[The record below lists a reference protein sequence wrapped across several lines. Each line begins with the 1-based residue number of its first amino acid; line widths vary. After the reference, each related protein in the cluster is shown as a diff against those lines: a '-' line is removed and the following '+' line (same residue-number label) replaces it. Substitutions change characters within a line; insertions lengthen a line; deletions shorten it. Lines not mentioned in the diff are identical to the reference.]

1 MTRAVIARVR
11 ASMTM
16 HSLVVSAASAA
27 LGVLA
32 GCEPQPIA
40 ADAAT
45 ERDAAVLDASPDTRS
60 DAGCTRVPGELV
72 GERDIELGRLPLL
85 SFTGSAGEVALV
97 DHHAP
102 CAPAGRVIVLREV
115 TAWSA
120 HSLWHVAH
128 TAPLVA
134 MDDVVV
140 IDLWSAD
147 FDGLPARIEQLAS
160 FVARYDAL
168 PGAVAIDPD
177 EQLGVLGISG
187 IALPIVLVIDARTLD
202 VERTLLDP
210 RADEVDH
217 AVRSVQAE
225 LREEPWLPPP
235 ERAVVD
241 GRFTRDRWD
250 LIQAMATPFVPPP
263 SPSNAF
269 ADDPRAA
276 VLGEALFEDASLS
289 PADVSCATCH
299 DPARAFTDGRP
310 LGRGVLD
317 VTRHTPTVLGASGAR
332 WQFWDGRADTL
343 WAQALGPIE
352 NDREMG
358 SSRLFVAHRIGSAYR
373 AEYEAIFGA
382 LPSLEDAARFPAR
395 GMPGDPAW
403 ESMAPAD
410 RDAATRVFVN
420 VGKAIEAFERTI
432 APVAGRLE
440 AYAGGDFEALTVAQ
454 RDGLRAY
461 FITGCAQCHAGPL
474 LTNGAFFAV
483 DVPGVGDGA
492 MGDQGRI
499 DALAQLRGSP
509 FRAQS
514 AYSDDPSAPDP
525 LAGLTSFPERTRG
538 AFRTPT
544 LRSIGETA
552 PYGHAGT
559 FGTLREIVEHYAHI
573 RRPREPD
580 ARIVGELDPHL
591 QGFEDH
597 RIAPIVTFLEAL

>member
-1 MTRAVIARVR
+1 MEQDVPAQDVAARDV
-11 ASMTM
+11 
-16 HSLVVSAASAA
+16 AAH
-27 LGVLA
+27 
-32 GCEPQPIA
+32 
-40 ADAAT
+40 DA
-45 ERDAAVLDASPDTRS
+45 RPDTRS

-85 SFTGSAGEVALV
+85 SFTGEAGDVALV

-102 CAPAGRVIVLREV
+102 CVPAGRVIVLREV

-128 TAPLVA
+128 TAALAA
-134 MDDVVV
+134 MDDVTV
-140 IDLWSAD
+140 IDLWAAD
-147 FDGLPARIEQLAS
+147 GDGLPARLEQLAS
-160 FVARYDAL
+160 FVERYDAR
-168 PGAVAIDPD
+168 PDEIAVDPE

-210 RADEVDH
+210 RAGEVEH

-225 LREEPWLPPP
+225 LREEPWVPPP
-235 ERAVVD
+235 EPELVD

-250 LIQAMATPFVPPP
+250 LIQEMATPFSPPP

-276 VLGEALFEDASLS
+276 ALGEALFEDAALS

-299 DPARAFTDGRP
+299 DPARVFTDARP

-352 NDREMG
+352 NDREMA
-358 SSRLFVAHRIGSAYR
+358 SSRLFVAHRVASAHR
-373 AEYEAIFGA
+373 TEYEAIFGP
-382 LPSLEDAARFPAR
+382 LPPLEDAARFPSA
-395 GMPGDPAW
+395 GMPGTAAW
-403 ESMAPAD
+403 EAMSAID
-410 RDAATRVFVN
+410 QESVTRVFVN
-420 VGKAIEAFERTI
+420 VGKSIEAFERTI
-432 APVAGRLE
+432 VPVRGRLE
-440 AYAGGDFEALTVAQ
+440 AYAGGDFEAFRVEE

-461 FITGCAQCHAGPL
+461 FTTGCAQCHAGPL

-483 DVPGVGDGA
+483 DVPGVGEGE

-499 DALAQLRGSP
+499 EAFAQLRASP
-509 FRAQS
+509 FRAQG
-514 AYSDDPSAPDP
+514 AYSDDPSVADP

-544 LRSIGETA
+544 LRSIADTA

-559 FGTLREIVEHYAHI
+559 FGTLREIVEHYARI

-580 ARIVGELDPHL
+580 PRVVGELDPHL
-591 QGFEDH
+591 QGFEDL
-597 RIAPIVTFLEAL
+597 RIAAVVTFLEAL